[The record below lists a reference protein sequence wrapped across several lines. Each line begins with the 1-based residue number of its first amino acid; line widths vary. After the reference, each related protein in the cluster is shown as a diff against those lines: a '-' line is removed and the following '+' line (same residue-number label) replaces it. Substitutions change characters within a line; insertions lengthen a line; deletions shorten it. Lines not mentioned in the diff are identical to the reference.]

1 MNIFMQT
8 FNTVLVYPLF
18 NVLLE
23 LYHLLGDFGLAIVAL
38 TVLVFLATLPSTW
51 KQLTNARRMQALR
64 PQLEEI
70 KRRYPADPAAQLTA
84 QQVLYREHG
93 VSVSSSLVPG
103 IIQMLS
109 LSGLFFALNTALQNA
124 TVNGINRLMYPF
136 LAHFSVTPDFSLSW
150 LAALNAAWQI
160 PLGHPDPTHILPILT
175 GIMTFIQM
183 RLAQASTMQGVA
195 TQLMHYGQ
203 YALLVISVGITVFFA
218 WQLAAGLALYRLAW
232 IVLTLGQRLLMQRFD
247 LLHVTPAGNLPST
260 SVSTHATLAMT
271 PKPRKNNTRATSAH
285 RRRAKRHK
293 KR

>member
-150 LAALNAAWQI
+150 LAALNAAW
-160 PLGHPDPTHILPILT
+160 H
-175 GIMTFIQM
+175 
-183 RLAQASTMQGVA
+183 RST
-195 TQLMHYGQ
+195 
-203 YALLVISVGITVFFA
+203 
-218 WQLAAGLALYRLAW
+218 
-232 IVLTLGQRLLMQRFD
+232 
-247 LLHVTPAGNLPST
+247 P
-260 SVSTHATLAMT
+260 
-271 PKPRKNNTRATSAH
+271 
-285 RRRAKRHK
+285 
-293 KR
+293 